1 MANQNLIKG
10 AYMGPQHAGLANYYL
25 NSMNAKNGRQPINY
39 GMNYPRIP
47 YSAMQNFLNTKVNKY
62 IDNLPPNYEVA
73 KLPPSMRQGIT
84 EYAKDQQIM
93 AGNFNRI
100 LKKTKPGSSAYI
112 NAKNEINTIKNNFK
126 NLSSTLDN
134 FAAYKSEFLKDF
146 DAGSI
151 SNGAD
156 TDKLKLLYS
165 TDNYRYSL
173 MNNNLS
179 FQLEDGSMVEGNN
192 LPKYFLR
199 NGDGGKKLLELNN
212 QSYSAGK
219 QWDSFTRSHYER
231 QVRNIVKE
239 KGREGLLSLATDT
252 FLDEPLITKD
262 SPDSWLLKEENHDQ
276 LEQYVINRYTN
287 GMEEA
292 ANSGYQSAQTKTKLS
307 GGDGG
312 SVSEPLASQE
322 ATNQYWE
329 SGQLNMITNE
339 PGFDNRYQV
348 VSNGD
353 GTFDVLYR
361 ERANAPITVIKKNI
375 DPNIPE
381 HKVWW
386 DDAMLGGASAP
397 VSGGIDT
404 NQI

>member
-25 NSMNAKNGRQPINY
+25 NSMNAKNGKQPMNY

-47 YSAMQNFLNTKVNKY
+47 YSAMQNFLNSKVNKY

-73 KLPPSMRQGIT
+73 KLPPSMRQGVT

-112 NAKNEINTIKNNFK
+112 NAKNEIDTIKNNFK

-134 FAAYKSEFLKDF
+134 FSAYKSEFLKDF

-199 NGDGGKKLLELNN
+199 NGDGGKKLIELNS

-219 QWDSFTRSHYER
+219 QWDDFTRKHYER
-231 QVRNIVKE
+231 QVRNIIKE

-262 SPDSWLLKEENHDQ
+262 SPDSWLLQEENHDQ

-307 GGDGG
+307 EGTTT
-312 SVSEPLASQE
+312 STALTTPEYA
-322 ATNQYWE
+322 NQYWE
-329 SGQLNMITNE
+329 SGNLNMITNE
-339 PGFDNRYQV
+339 PGWDPKYEV
-348 VSNGD
+348 VNNGD
-353 GTFDVLYR
+353 GTFDITYR
-361 ERANAPITVIKKNI
+361 ERSNAPIQVIKKNL
-375 DPNIPE
+375 DPTNPN
-381 HKVWW
+381 HKVYW
-386 DDAMLGGASAP
+386 DDALLGGSQP
-397 VSGGIDT
+397 VSSGIDT

>member
-1 MANQNLIKG
+1 
-10 AYMGPQHAGLANYYL
+10 MGPQHAGLANYYL
-25 NSMNAKNGRQPINY
+25 NSMNAKNGKQPMNY

-47 YSAMQNFLNTKVNKY
+47 YSAMQNFLNSKVNKY

-73 KLPPSMRQGIT
+73 KLPPSMRQGVT

-112 NAKNEINTIKNNFK
+112 NAKNEIDTIKNNFK

-134 FAAYKSEFLKDF
+134 FSAYKSEFLKDF

-199 NGDGGKKLLELNN
+199 NGDGGKKLIELNS

-219 QWDSFTRSHYER
+219 QWDDFTRKHYER
-231 QVRNIVKE
+231 QVRNIIKE

-262 SPDSWLLKEENHDQ
+262 SPDSWLLQEENHDQ

-307 GGDGG
+307 EGTTT
-312 SVSEPLASQE
+312 STALTTPEYA
-322 ATNQYWE
+322 NQYWE
-329 SGQLNMITNE
+329 SGNLNMITNE
-339 PGFDNRYQV
+339 PGWDPKYEV
-348 VSNGD
+348 VNNGD
-353 GTFDVLYR
+353 GTFDITYR
-361 ERANAPITVIKKNI
+361 ERSNAPIQVIKKNL
-375 DPNIPE
+375 DPTNPN
-381 HKVWW
+381 HKVYW
-386 DDAMLGGASAP
+386 DDALLGGSQP
-397 VSGGIDT
+397 VSSGIDT